1 MPGPAETPRAPR
13 LTLHLLGG
21 FGAVR
26 DDGVEIPRRWR
37 RSTAQTLVKLLAVA
51 PGRRRH
57 REEVMELLWPDVP
70 MESAV
75 RNLRVTLH
83 AARHALEPE
92 LAPRTPSSYVVAEGE
107 ALFLAADRVRVDAD
121 EAEESAR
128 AALDSGAAD
137 ALGAALA
144 SLDREL
150 LPEDRYA
157 DWARERRRRIE
168 VLCEQLVRALAERL
182 LADGRTEDA
191 VGVLRGA
198 LDRFP
203 ADEGLHL
210 LLARTWC
217 AMGRPRQAIRQYHAC
232 REALSEELGVRPGA
246 ELEALHRTALAALD
260 ARAVPPLARTAPE
273 PAPLPPAIRRPERLP
288 LFGRERPLELL
299 VEHARGS
306 VPEPAVV
313 SAQTGAAPLVVVRGE
328 AGIGKTRLVAE
339 AARRAAAEGVCV
351 LWGTSHEAEGQTP
364 YGVFVDALDGRLAG
378 CGAEERSRVGAEH
391 AGLATLLPSLGGGPD
406 AAASP
411 EEERAR
417 LFRAVAGFL
426 TDLAAARPVLVV
438 LDDLH
443 AADPGS
449 LSLLHHLVRT
459 TQARRW
465 RFIATCRDDTLE
477 PDDVRRQVLDGIL
490 RQRMAVEVDL
500 LRLSRADCAGLAAAA
515 AGRPVGAY
523 DAVGMD
529 SAVGRDTAADTDSEA
544 GTDSAGRSGSGSG
557 FGSGSTES
565 AEARRTVSRIF
576 RLSLGNPLFALELT
590 STPGADLERM
600 EPRHRTTAEP
610 DADAVPDGI
619 RRLVGSRLTRLPR
632 DARRTLAALA
642 VAGGT
647 TVALTE
653 LEAVTSTGL
662 HPPLE
667 GPYVTAALDAA
678 VGSGIVEERD
688 VVLGGR
694 AVLGYAFRHPL
705 VRLACAEQLSRAA
718 RRRIHQAYAD
728 AVLRLRPDAV
738 DTLAF
743 HMAVADDER
752 APAYLRVA
760 ADRAAALY
768 ANDSACDYYRELVVR
783 LDTTDPAAAG
793 EARLAWGEVLRR
805 AARYPEAEDVLKRAL
820 RDLTAAGDSSGT
832 LLAAVCLAEVLGRA
846 GRPLDGLA
854 VLRDAPRGRSTA
866 GERARL
872 HLAFGALG
880 FHAGQFD
887 ETLVALRRAESETA
901 RLPAGERDPLLSRT
915 FTTRAAA
922 LLVTGQ
928 VRESREAAEAALST
942 AERTGDAALISSALS
957 VVGEL
962 AREEGRPKAAR
973 DFARRAVS
981 VARRTGDPTVLA
993 FDQSNLAGAEL
1004 LVGDHRRAT
1013 ALSNAA
1019 VRLARSLGASWV
1031 LPYALV
1037 GLAEVELRCGRHT
1050 RAEEALRACADAMP
1064 LARDPQVLEGMRRL
1078 TEELAATRAVTG
1090 SAGPPTLLEK
1100 R

>member
-1 MPGPAETPRAPR
+1 MSGPAETPRAPR

-121 EAEESAR
+121 EAEQSAR
-128 AALDSGAAD
+128 AALDSGAPD

-157 DWARERRRRIE
+157 DWARERRLRIE
-168 VLCEQLVRALAERL
+168 VLREQLVRALAESL
-182 LADGRTEDA
+182 LADGRTDDA
-191 VGVLRGA
+191 VGVLREA

-246 ELEALHRTALAALD
+246 ELEALHRSALAALD
-260 ARAVPPLARTAPE
+260 ARTVPPPARTLPE
-273 PAPLPPAIRRPERLP
+273 PAPLPPAIRCPERLP

-299 VEHARGS
+299 VEHARG
-306 VPEPAVV
+306 PAPDPGV
-313 SAQTGAAPLVVVRGE
+313 AAAAGPAPLVVVRGE

-364 YGVFVDALDGRLAG
+364 YGVFVDALDGLLAG

-391 AGLATLLPSLGGGPD
+391 TGLATLLPSLGGGPA

-477 PDDVRRQVLDGIL
+477 ADDVRRQVLDGIL

-515 AGRPVGAY
+515 AGRPVGT
-523 DAVGMD
+523 D
-529 SAVGRDTAADTDSEA
+529 SAA
-544 GTDSAGRSGSGSG
+544 GTDSAGRSG
-557 FGSGSTES
+557 FGSAES
-565 AEARRTVSRIF
+565 ADARRAASRIF

-590 STPGADLERM
+590 SAPGEDLERM
-600 EPRHRTTAEP
+600 EPRHRATAEP

-619 RRLVGSRLTRLPR
+619 RRLVAGRLARLPR
-632 DARRTLAALA
+632 DARRTLAAVA

-647 TVALTE
+647 AVTLTE
-653 LEAVTSTGL
+653 IEAVASAGL

-667 GPYVTAALDAA
+667 GPEVTAALDAA
-678 VGSGIVEERD
+678 AGSGIVEERD

-705 VRLACAEQLSRAA
+705 VRLACAEQLGRAA

-738 DTLAF
+738 DALAF

-752 APAYLRVA
+752 APVFLRAA

-768 ANDSACDYYRELVVR
+768 ANDSACDYYRELVAR
-783 LDTTDPAAAG
+783 LDTTDGAAAG

-805 AARYPEAEDVLKRAL
+805 AARYPEAEDVLRRAL
-820 RDLTAAGDSSGT
+820 RDLTTAGDSSGA
-832 LLAAVCLAEVLGRA
+832 LRAAVGLAEALGRA

-872 HLAFGALG
+872 QLAFGALG
-880 FHAGQFD
+880 FHAGHFD

-981 VARRTGDPTVLA
+981 VARRTGDPAVLA

-1013 ALSNAA
+1013 ALSHAA

-1037 GLAEVELRCGRHT
+1037 GLAEVELRCGRHA

-1078 TEELAATRAVTG
+1078 REEMAATRTVAR
-1090 SAGPPTLLEK
+1090 SAGSPAVLDK

>member
-57 REEVMELLWPDVP
+57 REEMMELLWPDVP
-70 MESAV
+70 MESAA

-92 LAPRTPSSYVVAEGE
+92 LTPRTPSSYVVAEGE

-128 AALDSGAAD
+128 AALAGGAPD

-144 SLDREL
+144 SLGREL

-157 DWARERRRRIE
+157 DWARERRLRIE
-168 VLCEQLVRALAERL
+168 VLREQLVRALAESL
-182 LADGRTEDA
+182 LADGRTDDA
-191 VGVLRGA
+191 VGVLREA

-246 ELEALHRTALAALD
+246 ELEALHRSALAALD
-260 ARAVPPLARTAPE
+260 ARTVPPPARTLPE

-306 VPEPAVV
+306 AREP
-313 SAQTGAAPLVVVRGE
+313 GAAAPAGPAPLVVVRGE

-364 YGVFVDALDGRLAG
+364 YGVFVDALDGLLAG

-391 AGLATLLPSLGGGPD
+391 AGLATLLPSLGGGPA

-515 AGRPVGAY
+515 AGRPVGT
-523 DAVGMD
+523 D
-529 SAVGRDTAADTDSEA
+529 SAA
-544 GTDSAGRSGSGSG
+544 GTDFSGRSGSGSV
-557 FGSGSTES
+557 ES

-647 TVALTE
+647 AVALTE
-653 LEAVTSTGL
+653 IEAVASAGL

-667 GPYVTAALDAA
+667 GPEVTAALDAA
-678 VGSGIVEERD
+678 AGSGIVEERD

-752 APAYLRVA
+752 APVFLRAA

-768 ANDSACDYYRELVVR
+768 ANDSACDYYRELVAR
-783 LDTTDPAAAG
+783 LDTTDRAAAG

-805 AARYPEAEDVLKRAL
+805 AARYPEAEDVLRRAL

-832 LLAAVCLAEVLGRA
+832 LRAAVCLAEVLGRA

-854 VLRDAPRGRSTA
+854 VLRGAPRGRSTA

-880 FHAGQFD
+880 FHAGHFD
-887 ETLVALRRAESETA
+887 ETLVALRRAESETV

-922 LLVTGQ
+922 LLVTGR

-973 DFARRAVS
+973 DFARRAVW

-1078 TEELAATRAVTG
+1078 TAELAATRVVTRR
-1090 SAGPPTLLEK
+1090 AGPSTLLEK